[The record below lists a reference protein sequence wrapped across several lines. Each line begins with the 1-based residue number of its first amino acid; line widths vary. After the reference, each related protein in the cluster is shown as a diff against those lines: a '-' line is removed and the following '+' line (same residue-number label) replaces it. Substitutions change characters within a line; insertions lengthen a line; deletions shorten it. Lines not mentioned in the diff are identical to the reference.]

1 MNQPVELPS
10 GAALGSAATIVQF
23 SSAFCQPC
31 RATRSVIA
39 RVVADIGIPG
49 VNVVEIDA
57 DDNPRPGKKA
67 RLEVTLTVPAA
78 PAVAIIDESLCIGCT
93 YCRAACPVEP
103 DEGDDGDAQGDGRR
117 KALPKKNCSG
127 RCTRWANARS
137 WCRAPGKPI
146 VATSLP
152 FIT

>member
-49 VNVVEIDA
+49 VKVVEIDA
-57 DDNPRPGKKA
+57 DDNLDLTRAWAVQSTPTVIFLDSDGTEVHRGSGQPRTA
-67 RLEVTLTVPAA
+67 
-78 PAVAIIDESLCIGCT
+78 D
-93 YCRAACPVEP
+93 
-103 DEGDDGDAQGDGRR
+103 
-117 KALPKKNCSG
+117 
-127 RCTRWANARS
+127 
-137 WCRAPGKPI
+137 I
-146 VATSLP
+146 VAGLGRALSEP
-152 FIT
+152 MR